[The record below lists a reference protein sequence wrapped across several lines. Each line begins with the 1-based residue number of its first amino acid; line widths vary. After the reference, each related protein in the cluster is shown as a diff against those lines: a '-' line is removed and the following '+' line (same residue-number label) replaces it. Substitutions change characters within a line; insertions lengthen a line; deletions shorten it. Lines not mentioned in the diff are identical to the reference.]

1 MTTIGTSLDT
11 VRTRTQAMRTA
22 LVALAVMALLAVA
35 FIIGRVSAP
44 STAVIP
50 AQTHL
55 QVPAAFTAGGFC
67 NPTPR
72 YENAC

>member
-1 MTTIGTSLDT
+1 
-11 VRTRTQAMRTA
+11 MRTA
-22 LVALAVMALLAVA
+22 IVALAVVALLAVA

-44 STAVIP
+44 STAVTP